1 MIDPQTLLTDLT
13 RQLKLLE
20 DDLRLRLTELPALKA
35 DLDREWQAARD
46 AGRCAETFEAWA
58 EQLLTQA
65 GVHWLLSCVFLR
77 FIEDQQLVERPWLA
91 GTPASGRLALA
102 QDRFQA
108 WLSAHPLDNDRGY
121 LLAAFGEA
129 GALPGLSTF
138 YDPAHNP
145 VFRFPISADAAQ
157 RLRQFWLQVDPDS
170 GRLRHDFS
178 DPDARTRFLGD
189 LYQDL
194 SEATRKRYAL
204 LQTPDFVEAFLLD
217 RTLTPAIRRFGFRE
231 LRLLDPTCG
240 SGHLLL
246 GAFERLVALWQT
258 EEPGRNPVDVAQRAL
273 DAVAGVDLNPFA
285 VAIARFRLW
294 VAALK
299 VAGCTRLSH
308 APNFR
313 VHVAIGDSLLHGKR
327 FARHTTGDMFG
338 SGEHYAGTGLAHAY
352 ASEDLQAVEAI
363 LGRQY
368 HAVLGNPPYIVVR
381 DSALNQAYRR
391 QYPNSCHMKYS
402 LGVPFTERFFEMA
415 LSGDGS
421 ERHPAGYVGLITTNS
436 FMKREFGA
444 KLIEQVLP
452 GLDLSH
458 VIDTAGAYIPG
469 HGTPTVILLGRHQP
483 PVADTVRTVMG
494 IKGEPSTPADPAQG
508 QVWTAILRQ
517 LDQPGS
523 ESEFVSVVDTPRA
536 LFGRHPWSIGG
547 GGAAELLESIEEAAC
562 QRLEDLIAR
571 RINLVQMGSKIVAK
585 ESIEIGFASFTG
597 ADDHFISKQSTLLR
611 HGVPIGLCREMIL
624 GDSIRDWG
632 IFCENSAFTPYDD
645 NQKLVPLDKVSR
657 WHHWLWPSRT
667 SIEGVVSF
675 GGKTQKDL
683 GANWWGWY
691 RWIGERYSVPT
702 SITFAFVAT
711 HNHFALDRGG
721 KVFSRTAPV
730 IKLKSE
736 LPDEDIFFA
745 VGVLNSSAACFWM
758 KQNFQNRG
766 STVDKRG
773 ARQKTSPFED
783 FYEFTSTGLKDF
795 PLPEARPLAVARA
808 LDQLARDRA
817 ALLPAAVLAHPD
829 AAADGLRTR
838 LDAARAEAERLRGRM
853 IALQEELDWAG
864 YTLYGLLPAAAAA
877 GLRHADPPPVALGER
892 AFEVVLARRIA
903 AGREQSSWFERHGST
918 PITELPAHWPAD
930 YRAVV
935 ERRIARIEQD
945 RNLAL
950 IERPEYKRRW
960 NDTPWAELEQA
971 ALREW
976 LLDRLESARYWPRQ
990 PEAPALMSTWQLA
1003 EAARQDPAFVAV
1015 AAVYAGHPDAA
1026 LLPLIAELTRAEAV
1040 PALPRQRYTDTGLRK
1055 RAQWEATWAL
1065 QRREDAGEAVGRIP
1079 VPPKYQRV
1087 DFQHADHWRLRG
1099 ALDVPKERWVSF
1111 PGCERGS
1118 DSSLPLLWAGWNPL
1132 QQAQALA
1139 AYYLEMKDQEGWPT
1153 ERLRPLLA
1161 SLQQLLPWLRQWH
1174 NDLDP
1179 DTGER
1184 LGDYYTG
1191 FVTDEAR
1198 SHGLTPDALA
1208 AWASEAPPAPR
1219 RGRRA
1224 G

>member
-1 MIDPQTLLTDLT
+1 MIDPHALLTDLS

-35 DLDREWQAARD
+35 DLDREWQAARE
-46 AGRCAETFEAWA
+46 AGRCAETFEAWV

-129 GALPGLSTF
+129 GTLPGLSTF
-138 YDPAHNP
+138 FDPAHNP

-178 DPDARTRFLGD
+178 DPEARTRFLGD

-217 RTLTPAIRRFGFRE
+217 RTLTPAIRRFGFRDV
-231 LRLLDPTCG
+231 RLLDPTCG

-246 GAFERLVALWQT
+246 GAFQRLVAQWQAA
-258 EEPGRNPVDVAQRAL
+258 EPGRNPVDVAQRSL

-294 VAALK
+294 VAALQ

-313 VHVAIGDSLLHGKR
+313 VFVAIGDSLLHGKR
-327 FARHTTGDMFG
+327 FARHSTGDMFG

-368 HAVLGNPPYIVVR
+368 HAVVGNPPYIVVR
-381 DSALNQAYRR
+381 DAALNQAYRR
-391 QYPNSCHMKYS
+391 HYPNSCHMKYS
-402 LGVPFTERFFEMA
+402 LGVPFTERFFELA
-415 LSGDGS
+415 LTGDGS
-421 ERHPAGYVGLITTNS
+421 ERHPAGYVGLITANS

-494 IKGEPSTPADPAQG
+494 IQGEPSTPADPAQG
-508 QVWTAILRQ
+508 QVWTAILSQ

-536 LFGRHPWSIGG
+536 MFGRHPWSIGG
-547 GGAAELLESIEEAAC
+547 GGAAELKETIEGQSI
-562 QRLEDLIAR
+562 QKLDDILD
-571 RINLVQMGSKIVAK
+571 S
-585 ESIEIGFASFTG
+585 IGFMAITG
-597 ADDHFISKQSTLLR
+597 EDEAFIIPPHCIPR
-611 HGVPIGLCREMIL
+611 WGCPVRNFVIGD
-624 GDSIRDWG
+624 GIRDWAVTVQSPVVFPYQISG
-632 IFCENSAFTPYDD
+632 SDFEPCDLDPHQEFARARWHCRTPLRSRVMFGKTAE
-645 NQKLVPLDKVSR
+645 QHGSR
-657 WHHWLWPSRT
+657 WDQYMQFIPSRVAAT
-667 SIEGVVSF
+667 H
-675 GGKTQKDL
+675 L
-683 GANWWGWY
+683 
-691 RWIGERYSVPT
+691 
-702 SITFAFVAT
+702 ITFAEVAT
-711 HNHFALDRGG
+711 HNHFVLDRGG
-721 KVFSRTAPV
+721 KVFKQTAPV
-730 IKLKSE
+730 IKL
-736 LPDEDIFFA
+736 PADCDEDA
-745 VGVLNSSAACFWM
+745 HLGLLGLLNSSVACFWL
-758 KQNFQNRG
+758 KAVCHNKG
-766 STVDKRG
+766 STVDLRG
-773 ARQKTSPFED
+773 ARQRTAPFED
-783 FYEFTSTGLKDF
+783 FYAFNSTKVADF
-795 PLPEARPLAVARA
+795 PLPEGRPLAEARA

-817 ALLPAAVLAHPD
+817 ALLPAAVLARPD

-864 YTLYGLLPAAAAA
+864 YALYGLLPAAAAA

-892 AFEVVLARRIA
+892 AFELVLARRIA
-903 AGREQSSWFERHGST
+903 AGREQSTWFERHGST
-918 PITELPAHWPAD
+918 PLTELPAHWPAD

-935 ERRIARIEQD
+935 ERRIARIDQD

-960 NDTPWAELEQA
+960 NDASWAELERA
-971 ALREW
+971 ALREAM
-976 LLDRLESARYWPRQ
+976 LDRLESAHYWERQ
-990 PEAPALMSTWQLA
+990 PEAPQLLSAWRLA
-1003 EAARQDPAFVAV
+1003 EAARDDPAFLMLAN
-1015 AAVYAGHPDAA
+1015 VYAVDDSVG
-1026 LLPLIAELTRAEAV
+1026 LFELVAELTRAESV
-1040 PALPRQRYTDTGLRK
+1040 PALPRQRYTDSGLRK

-1065 QRREDAGEAVGRIP
+1065 QRREDAGEDVGRIP

-1111 PGCERGS
+1111 PGSQRDS
-1118 DSSLPLLWAGWNPL
+1118 DTSLPPLLWAGWNPL
-1132 QQAQALA
+1132 QQAHAIA
-1139 AYYLEMKDQEGWPT
+1139 AYYLDMKDQEGWPT